1 MKPFTSIA
9 IALVVGTTSLAVIP
23 GQASEFSHTIM
34 MVGFL
39 AAAECFVSDGHGTQE
54 EADEITR
61 DTLIK
66 RPDLKPAYTWLT
78 TTPNGH
84 AAIQAT
90 TSYLTPDCSNLTA
103 SEQEIRAVIM
113 PFIK

>member
-9 IALVVGTTSLAVIP
+9 IALVDGTTSLAVIP
-23 GQASEFSHTIM
+23 GQASDISHTIT

-39 AAAECFVSDGHGTQE
+39 AATECFVSDGHGTQE

-66 RPDLKPAYTWLT
+66 RLYLKPAYTWLT

-90 TSYLTPDCSNLTA
+90 SPYLTDDCSNLTA
-103 SEQEIRAVIM
+103 SEEEIRELIM

>member
-9 IALVVGTTSLAVIP
+9 IALIVGTTSLAVIP
-23 GQASEFSHTIM
+23 GQASEFSHTIT

-54 EADEITR
+54 EAYEIIR

-66 RPDLKPAYTWLT
+66 RLYLKPAYTWLT

-90 TSYLTPDCSNLTA
+90 SPYLTHDCSNLTA
-103 SEQEIRAVIM
+103 SEQQIRAVIM

>member
-9 IALVVGTTSLAVIP
+9 IALIVGTTSLAVIP
-23 GQASEFSHTIM
+23 GQASEFSHTIT

-39 AAAECFVSDGHGTQE
+39 AAAKCFVSSGHGTQE

-61 DTLIK
+61 ETLNQ
-66 RPDLKPAYTWLT
+66 RPYLKPAYAWLT

-90 TSYLTPDCSNLTA
+90 SPYLTHDCSNLTA
-103 SEQEIRAVIM
+103 SEEETRAVIM